1 MQSKM
6 AVKVEML
13 VTSYKV
19 AAILLLF
26 FSSKISVYFKL
37 NYFKLIHLQANML
50 SFQA

>member
-26 FSSKISVYFKL
+26 FLQKFQSIL
-37 NYFKLIHLQANML
+37 N
-50 SFQA
+50 